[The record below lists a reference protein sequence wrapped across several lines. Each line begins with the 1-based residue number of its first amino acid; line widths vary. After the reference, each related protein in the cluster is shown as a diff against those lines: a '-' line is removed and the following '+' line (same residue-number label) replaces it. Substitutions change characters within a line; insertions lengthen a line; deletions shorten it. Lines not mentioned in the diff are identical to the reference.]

1 MRPRIN
7 ALTFRPRPGAA
18 ELKGLKALKGLAG
31 LTALTA
37 LATLAVPAVAS
48 ADTPAAP
55 PAAPVTQTIANQA
68 SASSQRNG
76 HTDWVLKYQ
85 FKQVPSAA
93 TLNVTNNATATATK
107 CRRCAADGIAFQ
119 VVVTSAQNLATLN
132 ATNQANA
139 VSSNCVRCSTFA
151 GAYQIVYA
159 SNRKLAPWQI
169 QSLNAVRFN
178 LMVLRFTGLKG
189 TALQN
194 RLDKIA
200 DHVVAILDNG
210 HSPVMPVTP
219 ALTPA
224 LAPALAK
231 TPAPAALT
239 TNNGPVINRSVKM
252 TNPGS

>member
-1 MRPRIN
+1 MKMRPRIN
-7 ALTFRPRPGAA
+7 ALTFRPRPGLAA
-18 ELKGLKALKGLAG
+18 LKGLKG
-31 LTALTA
+31 LTGLTA
-37 LATLAVPAVAS
+37 LATLAVPGVAS
-48 ADTPAAP
+48 AATPAAS
-55 PAAPVTQTIANQA
+55 PAAPLTQTIANQA
-68 SASSQRNG
+68 NASSQRNG

-85 FKQVPSAA
+85 FKQVSSAA
-93 TLNVTNNATATATK
+93 TLNVTNNATATATATT

-119 VVVTSAQNLATLN
+119 VVVTSAQNLANLN

-169 QSLNAVRFN
+169 QSLNAVRFR
-178 LMVLRFTGLKG
+178 LMILRFTSLKG
-189 TALQN
+189 NALQN

-200 DHVVAILDNG
+200 DDVVAILNNG
-210 HSPVMPVTP
+210 QSPVTP
-219 ALTPA
+219 VTPA

-239 TNNGPVINRSVKM
+239 TN
-252 TNPGS
+252 

>member
-1 MRPRIN
+1 MKMRLRIN
-7 ALTFRPRPGAA
+7 ALTFRPRPGVAP
-18 ELKGLKALKGLAG
+18 LKGLTG

-48 ADTPAAP
+48 AATRAAP
-55 PAAPVTQTIANQA
+55 PAAPVTQTITNQA

-76 HTDWVLKYQ
+76 HTDWALKYQ
-85 FKQVPSAA
+85 FKQVSSTA

-132 ATNQANA
+132 ATNQASA

-169 QSLNAVRFN
+169 QSLSAVRFK
-178 LMVLRFTGLKG
+178 LMILRFSSLKG

-200 DHVVAILDNG
+200 DYVVAILDNG
-210 HSPVMPVTP
+210 QSPVTP
-219 ALTPA
+219 VTPA

-231 TPAPAALT
+231 TLAPAALT

-252 TNPGS
+252 TNQGS

>member
-7 ALTFRPRPGAA
+7 ALTFRPRPGLA
-18 ELKGLKALKGLAG
+18 ALKGLTGLTA

-48 ADTPAAP
+48 AATPAAP
-55 PAAPVTQTIANQA
+55 LTQAITNQA

-85 FKQVPSAA
+85 VKQVSAA

-119 VVVTSAQNLATLN
+119 VVVTSARNLANLN

-159 SNRKLAPWQI
+159 SNTKLAPWQI
-169 QSLNAVRFN
+169 QSLNAVRFR
-178 LMVLRFTGLKG
+178 LMILRFTSLKG
-189 TALQN
+189 NALQN

-200 DHVVAILDNG
+200 DDVVAILNNG
-210 HSPVMPVTP
+210 QSPVTPVTP

-224 LAPALAK
+224 LAETL
-231 TPAPAALT
+231 APAALT
-239 TNNGPVINRSVKM
+239 TNSGPVINRSVKM
-252 TNPGS
+252 TNQGS

>member
-7 ALTFRPRPGAA
+7 ALTFRPRPGVAP
-18 ELKGLKALKGLAG
+18 LKGLTG

-37 LATLAVPAVAS
+37 LATLAVPAVA
-48 ADTPAAP
+48 AAATRAAP
-55 PAAPVTQTIANQA
+55 PAAPATQTITNQA

-85 FKQVPSAA
+85 FKQVSSTA
-93 TLNVTNNATATATK
+93 TLNVTNNATASATK

-169 QSLNAVRFN
+169 HSLNAVRYK
-178 LMVLRFTGLKG
+178 LMILRFTGLKG
-189 TALQN
+189 NALQK
-194 RLDKIA
+194 RLDRIA
-200 DHVVAILDNG
+200 DDVMTILNNG
-210 HSPVMPVTP
+210 QRPVTPVTP
-219 ALTPA
+219 ALT
-224 LAPALAK
+224 PALAK

-239 TNNGPVINRSVKM
+239 TNNGPVIDRSVKM
-252 TNPGS
+252 TNQGS

>member
-7 ALTFRPRPGAA
+7 ALTFRPRPGVAP
-18 ELKGLKALKGLAG
+18 LKGLTG

-48 ADTPAAP
+48 AATPAA
-55 PAAPVTQTIANQA
+55 ALTQAITNQA

-85 FKQVPSAA
+85 FKQVSSTA
-93 TLNVTNNATATATK
+93 TLNVTNNATASATK

-119 VVVTSAQNLATLN
+119 VVVTSSQNLATLN

-169 QSLNAVRFN
+169 QSLNAVRYK
-178 LMVLRFTGLKG
+178 LMILRFTGLKG
-189 TALQN
+189 NALQK
-194 RLDKIA
+194 RLDRIA
-200 DHVVAILDNG
+200 DDVMAILNNG
-210 HSPVMPVTP
+210 QRPVTPVTP
-219 ALTPA
+219 ALT
-224 LAPALAK
+224 PALAK

-239 TNNGPVINRSVKM
+239 TNNGPVIDRSVKM
-252 TNPGS
+252 TNQGS

>member
-1 MRPRIN
+1 VAP
-7 ALTFRPRPGAA
+7 
-18 ELKGLKALKGLAG
+18 LKGLTG

-48 ADTPAAP
+48 AATPAA
-55 PAAPVTQTIANQA
+55 ALTQAITNQA

-85 FKQVPSAA
+85 FKQVSSTA
-93 TLNVTNNATATATK
+93 TLNVTNNATASATK

-119 VVVTSAQNLATLN
+119 VVVTSAPNLATLN

-169 QSLNAVRFN
+169 QSLNAVRYK
-178 LMVLRFTGLKG
+178 LMILRFTSLKG
-189 TALQN
+189 TALQK
-194 RLDKIA
+194 RLDRIA
-200 DHVVAILDNG
+200 DEVVAILNYG
-210 HSPVMPVTP
+210 QRPVTPVTP

-224 LAPALAK
+224 LAPALAT

-239 TNNGPVINRSVKM
+239 TNNGPVIDRSVKM
-252 TNPGS
+252 TNQGS

>member
-7 ALTFRPRPGAA
+7 ALTFRPRPGLAA
-18 ELKGLKALKGLAG
+18 LKGLKGLTG

-48 ADTPAAP
+48 AATPAAP
-55 PAAPVTQTIANQA
+55 LTQAITNQA

-85 FKQVPSAA
+85 VKQVSAA
-93 TLNVTNNATATATK
+93 TLNVTNNATATASQ
-107 CRRCAADGIAFQ
+107 CHRCSADGIAFQ
-119 VVVTSAQNLATLN
+119 VVVTSARNLANLN

-159 SNRKLAPWQI
+159 SNTKLAPWQI
-169 QSLNAVRFN
+169 QSLNAVRFR
-178 LMVLRFTGLKG
+178 LMILRFTSLKG
-189 TALQN
+189 NALQN

-200 DHVVAILDNG
+200 DDVVAILNNG
-210 HSPVMPVTP
+210 QSPVTPVTP

-224 LAPALAK
+224 LATTL
-231 TPAPAALT
+231 APAALT
-239 TNNGPVINRSVKM
+239 TNTGPVINRSVKM
-252 TNPGS
+252 TNQGS

>member
-7 ALTFRPRPGAA
+7 ALTFRPRPGVAP
-18 ELKGLKALKGLAG
+18 LKGLTG

-48 ADTPAAP
+48 AATRAAP
-55 PAAPVTQTIANQA
+55 PAAPATQTVTNQA

-85 FKQVPSAA
+85 VKQVPSAA
-93 TLNVTNNATATATK
+93 TLNVTNNATATATQ

-178 LMVLRFTGLKG
+178 LMVLRFSSLKG
-189 TALQN
+189 TALKK

-200 DHVVAILDNG
+200 DHVVSILKNG
-210 HSPVMPVTP
+210 QSQVPV
-219 ALTPA
+219 LTPA

-252 TNPGS
+252 TNQGS

>member
-7 ALTFRPRPGAA
+7 ALTFRPRPGVAP
-18 ELKGLKALKGLAG
+18 LKGLTG

-37 LATLAVPAVAS
+37 LATLAVPAAAS
-48 ADTPAAP
+48 AATPAAP
-55 PAAPVTQTIANQA
+55 PAVPVTQTVTNQA

-85 FKQVPSAA
+85 FKQVSSTA
-93 TLNVTNNATATATK
+93 TLNVTNNATASATK

-119 VVVTSAQNLATLN
+119 VVVTSAPNLATLN

-169 QSLNAVRFN
+169 QSLNAVRYK
-178 LMVLRFTGLKG
+178 LMILRFTSLKG
-189 TALQN
+189 TALQK

-200 DHVVAILDNG
+200 DEVVAILNYG
-210 HSPVMPVTP
+210 QRPVTPVTP

-224 LAPALAK
+224 LAPALAT

-239 TNNGPVINRSVKM
+239 TNNGPVIDRSVKM
-252 TNPGS
+252 TNQGS